1 MTYEPSRRPKGQVL
15 RDRTTQEPAQN
26 PLQGLREGERCVR
39 PHCGGLLILRAV
51 VTVDGSCDEVVCS
64 SCSRSVVLALHEPY
78 RPMPRARHPLFD
90 APGEADRPGAARRDS
105 DDSMGIVL
113 PADAPSAQQL
123 CTVWSD
129 ESLPVPPLD
138 SH

>member
-1 MTYEPSRRPKGQVL
+1 MAYEPSRRPKGQVL

-26 PLQGLREGERCVR
+26 PLSEARAGSRCPR

-90 APGEADRPGAARRDS
+90 APGEADRPGAARRDT
-105 DDSMGIVL
+105 DDSMGIV
-113 PADAPSAQQL
+113 PPGDARDGPL
-123 CTVWSD
+123 LYTVWSD
-129 ESLPVPPLD
+129 ESLPLPPLD